1 MNNDLIHRSAALA
14 VLEELKNHVASPDPV
29 GEVADAIETMR
40 KVQAVDAEPVRH
52 GEWVISESPAHLS
65 TIKCSECGTM
75 YQRHWKAYCNFCPE
89 CGTKMDARREE
100 VNEQQHM
107 GSRGHG
113 NEAGQ

>member
-52 GEWVISESPAHLS
+52 GRWIMRGG
-65 TIKCSECGTM
+65 KFRCSECDAVALQKDEGGTGGFSHE
-75 YQRHWKAYCNFCPE
+75 YVYVKSNHCPN
-89 CGTKMDARREE
+89 CGTKMDGDMSA
-100 VNEQQHM
+100 
-107 GSRGHG
+107 
-113 NEAGQ
+113 